1 MNCIVFLRFRANSVQ
16 FLELEKLKYLLN
28 SKSKMQFNAEYVA
41 SSGGEVYNRSENAE
55 EQTVS
60 EMGDSF
66 YNFLNDF
73 HVNSSYIYRYWND

>member
-1 MNCIVFLRFRANSVQ
+1 
-16 FLELEKLKYLLN
+16 
-28 SKSKMQFNAEYVA
+28 MQFNAEYVA

>member
-1 MNCIVFLRFRANSVQ
+1 
-16 FLELEKLKYLLN
+16 
-28 SKSKMQFNAEYVA
+28 MQFNAEYVA

-73 HVNSSYIYRYWND
+73 HVNSSYIYRYWNIERVNQIETKSSNVLLMESIL